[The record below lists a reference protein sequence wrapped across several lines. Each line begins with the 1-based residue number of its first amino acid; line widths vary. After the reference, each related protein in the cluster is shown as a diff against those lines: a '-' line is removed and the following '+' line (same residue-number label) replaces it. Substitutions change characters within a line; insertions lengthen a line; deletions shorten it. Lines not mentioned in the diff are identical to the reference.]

1 MEVSPTGRDKMPL
14 KDLERRQRM
23 NMKIETGFRKIR
35 ASNTPVTYQYPRLF
49 PEKNY

>member
-1 MEVSPTGRDKMPL
+1 MEIVPTGRGKMPL

-35 ASNTPVTYQYPRLF
+35 ASNTRVTY
-49 PEKNY
+49 